1 MKIGLPEVLKYLR
14 HEHNLTQKE
23 LAKETGLSLSSIVSY
38 ENGLREPNSKAMAVL
53 ERYFNVSGE
62 YLRGELSKDNFYKK
76 NASTNNELDRVTVLF
91 QAYSDAFSFANQNKQ
106 ELSAK
111 VLGETLHFLTKSVL
125 LDTEPIT
132 TGKMYLYLLS
142 YFSHLNST
150 GRSEL
155 VKRAEELT
163 QIRKYSINDMKTSKS
178 TVVRSSDICDNTIML
193 NLPVMGRSAA
203 GRPIEMV
210 SIPEEPVT
218 INGEP
223 RVRAGDFIVIA
234 VGDSMIE
241 AGIHDGDQCVIR
253 PQDQVENGEIT
264 LVAVDDGSTI
274 KRFYQDDQGIHLK
287 PCNPA
292 HPTQHYDVDAP
303 IRVLGRFITVVK

>member
-1 MKIGLPEVLKYLR
+1 MNLSSRLSELMAERGFSATSLGKKAEVSQTIISAILRDEGNPSIATLEAICSGLGISLVYLFSG
-14 HEHNLTQKE
+14 ENE
-23 LAKETGLSLSSIVSY
+23 GSLSDDEKRLLKLYRSTTPLGRSYSLASVEAFYNQYRVFQKSESKKPFISIKLA
-38 ENGLREPNSKAMAVL
+38 N
-53 ERYFNVSGE
+53 
-62 YLRGELSKDNFYKK
+62 
-76 NASTNNELDRVTVLF
+76 
-91 QAYSDAFSFANQNKQ
+91 SDAS
-106 ELSAK
+106 
-111 VLGETLHFLTKSVL
+111 
-125 LDTEPIT
+125 
-132 TGKMYLYLLS
+132 
-142 YFSHLNST
+142 
-150 GRSEL
+150 
-155 VKRAEELT
+155 
-163 QIRKYSINDMKTSKS
+163 
-178 TVVRSSDICDNTIML
+178 CDNTVML

-203 GRPIEMV
+203 GTPIEMV

-253 PQDQVENGEIT
+253 PQDQVENGEIA
-264 LVAVDDGSTI
+264 LIAVDDGSTI

>member
-14 HEHNLTQKE
+14 RESNLTQKE
-23 LAKETGLSLSSIVSY
+23 LAKETGLSLSAIVSY

-62 YLRGELSKDNFYKK
+62 YLRGELPKDQFYAR
-76 NASTNNELDRVTVLF
+76 NATINKELDNVIMLF
-91 QAYSDAFSFANQNKQ
+91 QAYSDAFSLASQNKQ
-106 ELSAK
+106 NLSAK
-111 VLGETLHFLTKSVL
+111 ALGETLRFLTKAILPNDASASVGEMFSL
-125 LDTEPIT
+125 
-132 TGKMYLYLLS
+132 LLS
-142 YFSHLNST
+142 CFSQLNYT
-150 GRSEL
+150 GRTEL
-155 VKRAEELT
+155 VKRADELT
-163 QIRKYSINDMKTSKS
+163 QIRKYSSSDS
-178 TVVRSSDICDNTIML
+178 TVPKTTIANTTKVHDNISML
-193 NLPVMGRSAA
+193 SLPVMGRSAA
-203 GRPIEMV
+203 GMPIEMV

-241 AGIHDGDQCVIR
+241 AGIQDGDKCVIR
-253 PQDQVENGEIT
+253 PQEWVENGEIA

-274 KRFYQDDQGIHLK
+274 KRFYQDEHGIHLK

-292 HPTQHYDVDAP
+292 HPTQHYDVGAP

>member
-1 MKIGLPEVLKYLR
+1 MNLSSRLSELMAERGFSATSLGKKAGVSQTIISAILRDEGNPSIATLDAICNGLGVSLVYLFSG
-14 HEHNLTQKE
+14 ENE
-23 LAKETGLSLSSIVSY
+23 GSLSNDEKRLLKLY
-38 ENGLREPNSKAMAVL
+38 R
-53 ERYFNVSGE
+53 
-62 YLRGELSKDNFYKK
+62 
-76 NASTNNELDRVTVLF
+76 STTPL
-91 QAYSDAFSFANQNKQ
+91 
-106 ELSAK
+106 
-111 VLGETLHFLTKSVL
+111 
-125 LDTEPIT
+125 
-132 TGKMYLYLLS
+132 
-142 YFSHLNST
+142 
-150 GRSEL
+150 GRS
-155 VKRAEELT
+155 
-163 QIRKYSINDMKTSKS
+163 YSLASVEAFYNQYRVFQKSESKTIKLAD
-178 TVVRSSDICDNTIML
+178 SDTSCDNVAML

-203 GRPIEMV
+203 GTPIEMV

-241 AGIHDGDQCVIR
+241 AGIHDGDKCVIR
-253 PQDQVENGEIT
+253 PQEQVENGEIA
-264 LVAVDDGSTI
+264 LIAVDDGSTI

>member
-1 MKIGLPEVLKYLR
+1 MKVG
-14 HEHNLTQKE
+14 
-23 LAKETGLSLSSIVSY
+23 A
-38 ENGLREPNSKAMAVL
+38 
-53 ERYFNVSGE
+53 
-62 YLRGELSKDNFYKK
+62 
-76 NASTNNELDRVTVLF
+76 ELDRVRHSTGMSRSELARLANLSRTGLANILDDKKSPTLDTLIRVCDALNISLRDLF
-91 QAYSDAFSFANQNKQ
+91 SDRAYSDVHGHSRLIYLFENANEQARKIALFALENGQSFAKHP
-106 ELSAK
+106 L
-111 VLGETLHFLTKSVL
+111 ETHDHALIKLADS
-125 LDTEPIT
+125 DT
-132 TGKMYLYLLS
+132 S
-142 YFSHLNST
+142 
-150 GRSEL
+150 
-155 VKRAEELT
+155 
-163 QIRKYSINDMKTSKS
+163 
-178 TVVRSSDICDNTIML
+178 CDNVAML

-203 GRPIEMV
+203 GTPIEMV

-253 PQDQVENGEIT
+253 PQEQVENGEIA
-264 LVAVDDGSTI
+264 LIAVDDGSTI
-274 KRFYQDDQGIHLK
+274 KRFCQDEEGIHLK